1 MKNIPTSAQG
11 IAIVTGA
18 SSGIGA
24 AFARH
29 LAAAA
34 AEVEHFK
41 GLPLFDELWLVARRQ
56 DRLSSL
62 AEELQNTYSEP
73 KSQANRKLLIRTF
86 PMDLVQ
92 AGSIDTLANRCRETG
107 KPLRV
112 LINNAGYGSY
122 GPFAEISLE
131 KQLGEIDLNCRALT
145 ESCGKFFPF
154 LQEGSLVIN
163 VASLAAFAPLGD
175 FAVYAATKAYVFS
188 LSVAL
193 ATEWESRG
201 IRVHAL
207 CPGPVQSEFA
217 LVASDGVRQEVAGGY
232 SAEKTTYRCLKAA
245 AKGKVYS
252 IPRWNWRIQRLASIL
267 VGPLASARFAR
278 QFLKRPYKQ
287 GE

>member
-1 MKNIPTSAQG
+1 MKRIPTSAQG

-34 AEVEHFK
+34 AEGEHFK

-56 DRLSSL
+56 DRLSAL
-62 AEELQNTYSEP
+62 AEELQSTYSET
-73 KSQANRKLLIRTF
+73 KSQKNRKLLIRTF

-107 KPLRV
+107 KPLEV

-122 GPFAEISLE
+122 GPFAETSLE

-145 ESCGKFFPF
+145 ESCGKFAA
-154 LQEGSLVIN
+154 LLREGSLVIN

-188 LSVAL
+188 FSVAL
-193 ATEWESRG
+193 ATEWKNRG

-217 LVASDGVRQEVAGGY
+217 KVASDGVRLEVAGGY

-245 AKGKVYS
+245 AKGKLYS
-252 IPRWNWRIQRLASIL
+252 IPRLSWRIQRLASLL
-267 VGPLASARFAR
+267 VGPVISADFAR
-278 QFLKRPYKQ
+278 RFLKRPYKKR
-287 GE
+287 